1 MKKVK
6 ELNLTNH
13 KIWKDKN
20 IKPEAKE
27 IYCYLYVKGFDNNII
42 NINIGSIQKEFKSI
56 RNLAFRKNL
65 QQLENTIILS
75 LLNMLMDS
83 TNITFARI
91 E

>member
-65 QQLENTIILS
+65 QQLEKYNYIKFTEYANGLYEYHIC
-75 LLNMLMDS
+75 
-83 TNITFARI
+83 
-91 E
+91 